1 VRRTLVDQVA
11 RFVVVGTV
19 GFVIDGGLLYLLV
32 RSGVDPYLARAFSF
46 PPAVTVTWYLNRVW
60 TFAARQGAARRQY
73 ARYLAVQL
81 VGALSNY
88 GVYAAILS
96 LGHRSAEGALAALA
110 AGSIAGLVINFAG
123 ARALVFVSGG
133 APTAVA
139 E

>member
-1 VRRTLVDQVA
+1 VNRAFVDQVG
-11 RFVVVGTV
+11 RFIVVGTL
-19 GFVIDGGLLYLLV
+19 GFAIDGGLLYLLV
-32 RSGVDPYLARAFSF
+32 RSGVDPYLARALSF
-46 PPAVTVTWYLNRVW
+46 PPAVTATWYLNRVW

-96 LGHRSAEGALAALA
+96 LGHRSPEGALAALA
-110 AGSIAGLVINFAG
+110 AGSLAGLVINFAG

-133 APTAVA
+133 SATAAA

>member
-1 VRRTLVDQVA
+1 VRRTFVDQIA
-11 RFVVVGTV
+11 RFIVVGTV
-19 GFVIDGGLLYLLV
+19 GFAIDGGLLYLLV

-46 PPAVTVTWYLNRVW
+46 PPAVTATWYLNRVW
-60 TFAARQGAARRQY
+60 TFAAREGAARRQY

-110 AGSIAGLVINFAG
+110 AGSIAGLVINFVG

-133 APTAVA
+133 SATAA
-139 E
+139 AK

>member
-1 VRRTLVDQVA
+1 MRRTLVDQVA

>member
-1 VRRTLVDQVA
+1 MRRTLVDQVA

-46 PPAVTVTWYLNRVW
+46 PPAVTATWYLNRVW

-123 ARALVFVSGG
+123 ARALVFVAGG
-133 APTAVA
+133 SVTAA
-139 E
+139 AK

>member
-1 VRRTLVDQVA
+1 MRRTLVDQVA

-133 APTAVA
+133 SATAA
-139 E
+139 AK

>member
-1 VRRTLVDQVA
+1 VNRTFVDQVG
-11 RFVVVGTV
+11 RFIVVGTL
-19 GFVIDGGLLYLLV
+19 GFAIDGGLLYLLV
-32 RSGVDPYLARAFSF
+32 RGGVDPYIARALSF
-46 PPAVTVTWYLNRVW
+46 PPAVTATWYLNRVW

-110 AGSIAGLVINFAG
+110 AGSLAGLVINFAG

-133 APTAVA
+133 SATAVA